1 MRDSGQATVEF
12 ALVLPLVM
20 LVFLA
25 GMHLVAYSRNQVLVV
40 NSARA
45 AARVAMTTG
54 SEDAIAKAGRLAAP
68 GLAPDRL
75 TFEVTGERRPGEM
88 VRVKA
93 KYRYEIRM
101 PIFEEF
107 WRDKTFIAADVAMPV
122 EIP

>member
-1 MRDSGQATVEF
+1 MKDSGQATVEF

-20 LVFLA
+20 LIFAA
-25 GMHLVAYSRNQVLVV
+25 GIHLVAYSRNQILVV

-54 SEDAIAKAGRLAAP
+54 SADAIDKAGREASP
-68 GLAPDRL
+68 GLVPDRL
-75 TFEVTGERRPGEM
+75 SFEIEGERRQGGL
-88 VRVKA
+88 VRVRA
-93 KYRYEIRM
+93 RYRYEVRI

-107 WRDKTFIAADVAMPV
+107 WRDKTVISADVAMPV